1 MGHSVS
7 RRPVPPPGRNSAV
20 ASLAVLMGAFLL
32 AGIFPVATGTESSA
46 SAPQGS
52 SPPPSLAMLPG
63 PSGVHLVPPSV
74 GSTHAATV
82 NPLARRTS
90 EPSPM
95 GIADYGVTPEGT
107 PYSYSTPILRGTANV
122 SSLLTDS
129 GGSVP
134 GAGYMSFQLNCELVI
149 VTPRGNWSYWVQNV
163 VQIETQAH
171 YIIFLNNI
179 WNFSTGSGGGTGP
192 LLSSELS
199 GNGSVNSVRGV
210 GDWYA
215 YSPSGGAGN
224 GIAWYSGSVS
234 VEVVSSVV
242 AGLPHVAFEYDD
254 GYGWIAYDNVTF
266 LHGAGEQDL
275 GFFVSGYQYT
285 PICFGGSPD
294 VCEVYDAEFDFTG
307 VSQAVGPDVARASN
321 LTLGL
326 DYWNGHNLAAVP
338 SAWNFGYNTGE
349 QIQNVVSSLAP
360 TDSGG
365 ALLAHETN
373 GSTGTFGPLYGPSDT
388 SSLLVQVPGA
398 PSGTVRVG
406 GTTTAYTGGEANL
419 TLAPGV
425 YEVSA
430 FAANSTELGSANVTL
445 EAGAFVVLT
454 LPLPLDSLPL
464 LLSGL
469 PDGTLVTLSFHE
481 ISSFILP
488 IPPVGNFSLTYT
500 LFPPIESLLLPVGSY
515 TYDVLPIPGFWLPDY
530 SGTVTLPGA
539 ESNISLSWEPFT
551 YPVTVTASGL
561 PSTLTWGVLLGNSSA
576 NGTAGS
582 LTLASPNGTFHYWV
596 WVEGPYTANPLE
608 GNLSIAGGAY
618 PLAVSFVVQASSL
631 VGTLSPAGSV
641 LTLDGEPVQLT
652 GTGYHLLVS
661 AGTHLLVAS
670 ASGYVTQKET
680 LSVLPG
686 NASYWNFSLERFASN
701 SSHSAGSSPLLS
713 PLVLTLLVA
722 AAVAA
727 ASVAALLVRRRRP

>member
-7 RRPVPPPGRNSAV
+7 RRPITSSSRNAV
-20 ASLAVLMGAFLL
+20 GAALAVLVGAFLL

-52 SPPPSLAMLPG
+52 SPPLSLAMLPG
-63 PSGVHLVPPSV
+63 PSGGRSVSPSV
-74 GSTHAATV
+74 GSTHAVTV

-171 YIIFLNNI
+171 YILFLNNI
-179 WNFSTGSGGGTGP
+179 WNFSTGTGGGTGP
-192 LLSSELS
+192 LLASELT
-199 GNGSVNSVRGV
+199 GNGSVNSARGI

-215 YSPSGGAGN
+215 YSPSGGPGN
-224 GIAWYSGSVS
+224 DITWYSGSVS

-242 AGLPHVAFEYDD
+242 AGLPHVAFEYND
-254 GYGWIAYDNVTF
+254 GFGWVAYDNVTF

-285 PICFGGSPD
+285 PICFGGTPD

-307 VSQAVGPDVARASN
+307 VSQAVGPDVDKASN

-326 DYWNGHNLAAVP
+326 EYWNGHNLAAVP

-365 ALLAHETN
+365 ALLAHEAN
-373 GSTGTFGPLYGPSDT
+373 GSSGTFGPLYGPSDT

-398 PSGTVRVG
+398 SLGTVRVG
-406 GTTTAYTGGEANL
+406 STTTAYAGGEANL

-425 YEVSA
+425 YAVSA

-445 EAGAFVVLT
+445 AAGGFVALT
-454 LPLPLDSLPL
+454 LPLPTESFPL
-464 LLSGL
+464 LVSGL
-469 PDGTLVTLSFHE
+469 PTGTIVTVSFHE
-481 ISSFILP
+481 SASSILP
-488 IPPVGNFSLTYT
+488 IPPVGIFSQPYT
-500 LFPPIESLLLPVGSY
+500 PGSLVTLSLPLGSY
-515 TYDVLPIPGFWLPDY
+515 TFVVLPIPGFWLPTY
-530 SGTVTLPGA
+530 TGTLILPGA

-561 PSTLTWGVLLGNSSA
+561 PSTLTWGVLVGNSSA
-576 NGTAGS
+576 NSTGDTV
-582 LTLASPNGTFHYWV
+582 TVASPNGTFRYWV

-608 GNLSIAGGAY
+608 GNLSVAGGAY

-641 LTLDGEPVQLT
+641 LTLDGAPVQWT
-652 GTGYHLLVS
+652 GAGYHLLVP
-661 AGTHLLVAS
+661 AGTHILVAS

-680 LSVLPG
+680 LSVLAG
-686 NASYWNFSLERFASN
+686 NASYWNFSLERVAS
-701 SSHSAGSSPLLS
+701 SPSHPTGSSPLLS
-713 PLVLTLLVA
+713 PLGLTLLVA